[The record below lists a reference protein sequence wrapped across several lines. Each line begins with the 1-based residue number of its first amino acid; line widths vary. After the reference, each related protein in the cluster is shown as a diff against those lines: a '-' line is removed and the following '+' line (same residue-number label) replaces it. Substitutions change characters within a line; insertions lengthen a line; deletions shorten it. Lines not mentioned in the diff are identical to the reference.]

1 MKTMNRTHA
10 LILAAL
16 LGASCKSSNTPAVQ
30 TAPVTDGN
38 AQASNTPPAQ
48 PETPAAPAVRM
59 DPPAS
64 GPARDVHLPT
74 IRRRRLAN
82 GLELNAVEYHTLP
95 VLHVRLTVRAGSSHD
110 PAGARPLPGL
120 ASLTGDMLKEGT
132 RTHTSA
138 QIAEAIEFVG
148 GSLDVMTGPDAT
160 TISVAVLKE
169 HADTAL
175 SLLAEVLSQPTFPQ
189 TELDKLKRRETDR
202 LQRSQNDPSWLS
214 RRAFAQSIYGANH
227 PYGRFDTTPEVLRT
241 VTRNDIVAFHR
252 ARYVA
257 GNMTLTVVGDLTAA
271 QLDPILDRTLGRV
284 RGGTAPAITFP
295 AVTAATARQVVLV
308 HRPNSPQSVIRIGN
322 TALRRRDD
330 DCVPLSVANHV
341 LGGGASS
348 RLFMD
353 IRELRSLTYG
363 AYSRVADTVDLGTWV
378 AAGQVRTPAT
388 GDAMYAFFRHLEC
401 ATTTAPPDAEMAQ
414 TRSYLIDS
422 FPLSVETPANIA
434 DLIAGLR
441 LFGLPDNWY
450 DNFRTRVQGV
460 DPAAELAT
468 AQRYIHP
475 DRAAVVVVGDA
486 DARVDVGAPC
496 AAARQ
501 LPADATFAQQLQACA
516 SRPAAGEQGPTAP
529 RETVQLK
536 EFLRAFGPVRVVNL
550 DGSLREELAATQMGD
565 PPVHA
570 RCEELSA
577 PALQSI
583 SHSEPAGRAASAP
596 GR

>member
-1 MKTMNRTHA
+1 MNRTHA
-10 LILAAL
+10 MIFAAL
-16 LGASCKSSNTPAVQ
+16 VGMSCKSSNTPAVQ
-30 TAPVTDGN
+30 TPPVTDGT
-38 AQASNTPPAQ
+38 AHAANTTATT
-48 PETPAAPAVRM
+48 ETPAAPAVRM

-95 VLHVRLTVRAGSSHD
+95 VLHVRLTVRAGSAHD

-132 RTHTSA
+132 RARTSA

-148 GSLDVMTGPDAT
+148 GSLDVITGPDAT
-160 TISVAVLKE
+160 TLSVSVLKD

-175 SLLAEVLSQPTFPQ
+175 SLLAEVLSTPTFPQ

-202 LQRSQNDPSWLS
+202 LQRSQNDPGWLS
-214 RRAFAQSIYGANH
+214 RRAFAQTLYGAGH
-227 PYGRFDTTPEVLRT
+227 PYGRFDTTPEVLRA

-284 RGGTAPAITFP
+284 RGGTAPAVTFP
-295 AVTAATARQVVLV
+295 AAPAPTARQVVLV
-308 HRPNSPQSVIRIGN
+308 HRPNSPQSVIRFGN

-330 DCVPLSVANHV
+330 DFVPLTVANHV

-353 IRELRSLTYG
+353 LRELRSLTYG
-363 AYSRVADTVDLGTWV
+363 AYARVSETVDLGTWG

-388 GDAMYAFFRHLEC
+388 GDAMYALYRHLEC
-401 ATTTAPPDAEMAQ
+401 VTTATPPDAEMAQ

-422 FPLSVETPANIA
+422 FPLSVETPGNIA
-434 DLIAGLR
+434 DLIVGLR
-441 LFGLPDNWY
+441 LFGLPDTWY

-460 DPAAELAT
+460 DAATALST

-486 DARVDVGAPC
+486 DARVETGAPC

-501 LPADATFAQQLQACA
+501 LPADATLAQQIQACA
-516 SRPAAGEQGPTAP
+516 ARPGAGEAPAASQ
-529 RETVQLK
+529 RETVALK
-536 EFLRAFGPVRVVNL
+536 EFLRAFGPVRVLNL
-550 DGSLREELAATQMGD
+550 DGTLREELAATQLGD
-565 PPVHA
+565 PPMHA

-577 PALQSI
+577 PALQAI
-583 SHSEPAGRAASAP
+583 SHVEPAGRAASAP